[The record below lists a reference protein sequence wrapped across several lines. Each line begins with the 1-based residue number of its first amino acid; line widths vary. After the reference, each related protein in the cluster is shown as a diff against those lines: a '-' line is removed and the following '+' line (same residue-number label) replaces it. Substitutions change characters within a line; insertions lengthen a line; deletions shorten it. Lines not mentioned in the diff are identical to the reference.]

1 MCDVGFFLTL
11 PFLVLVC
18 IFCLITA
25 VTLLTSGN
33 RCPFFQR
40 PFQSTPQY
48 GYTWSPPTQS
58 NETSNGYFLERSHSA
73 LMCLEKADELC
84 PEEVSR
90 ERGNFT
96 LASVRVRG
104 GALS

>member
-1 MCDVGFFLTL
+1 MESVLNVNTYIHTDCLCDPTSLSSVCLTD
-11 PFLVLVC
+11 PIC
-18 IFCLITA
+18 TSACL
-25 VTLLTSGN
+25 
-33 RCPFFQR
+33 QR

-84 PEEVSR
+84 PEEVSK
-90 ERGNFT
+90 
-96 LASVRVRG
+96 
-104 GALS
+104 